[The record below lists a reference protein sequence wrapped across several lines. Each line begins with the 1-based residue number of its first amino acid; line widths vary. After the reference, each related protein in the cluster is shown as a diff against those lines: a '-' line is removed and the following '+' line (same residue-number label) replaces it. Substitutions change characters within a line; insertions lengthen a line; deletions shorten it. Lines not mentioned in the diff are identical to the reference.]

1 MSGACEKAAVLAFA
15 KHNNRQSRVHLA
27 QNSPACYSF
36 ALDKS
41 AVAGV
46 SGLSQEHGKTAG
58 LRHECLGCGGG
69 KCPVDVASDEQ
80 LLDGWRLSLAS
91 LVFFALPPVCAI
103 LGATLC
109 RSGPLNELAGAWL
122 GLMSG
127 LVAGGVMVH
136 LFGDRKEA
144 A

>member
-1 MSGACEKAAVLAFA
+1 MVLGVE

-27 QNSPACYSF
+27 QNSPSCYSF

-41 AVAGV
+41 AVAGG
-46 SGLSQEHGKTAG
+46 SDLNSKRERTAG

-69 KCPVDVASDEQ
+69 KCPADVASDEQ

-103 LGATLC
+103 LGATLS

-122 GLMSG
+122 GLTSG
-127 LVAGGVMVH
+127 LVVGGVMVSF
-136 LFGDRKEA
+136 FGDRKETA
-144 A
+144 